1 MNAQQELTQ
10 KSLLW
15 LASSIK
21 GVLVVIDT
29 AEKVVF
35 ANTAAYALYNVDPS
49 ESMIGWHI
57 ERVFSYTGFTR
68 AQSALLRSLHEGI
81 ALSDV
86 KVATEKGTYLLE
98 TSPLHSGDTIVG
110 AVALGYDISDEEKA
124 REELHEIAGRLTNAN
139 AQALQHREALDW
151 FIECSPLAI
160 VAVDK
165 YHNISYINKAMLNL
179 ATAKAQ
185 DVLGKP
191 YANLLQMLDLAH
203 DNSTLLHVLQGHN
216 IHNLRH
222 TIKRR
227 IFDVSGYSIIHPMT
241 GESVGTIV
249 MATDVTD
256 KIHMESELARLD
268 RLNLVGEMAA
278 SIAHEIRNPMTTVRG
293 FLQIL
298 ASKPELQTYR
308 KFTDLM
314 IEEIDRANGIITTY
328 LSLSRTTVTMRPCDI
343 GTIIKRFAPVLNA
356 DALMRGMQI
365 RYDVE
370 TTSPVNVNEA
380 EIKQLLAN
388 LVKNALESMAPGRIV
403 TIKLCE
409 YNSAIRLE
417 VADQGC
423 GIAAELLPKLGT
435 PFLTTKDN
443 GTGLGLAVCY
453 RIAERHGARLSVE
466 TSPAGSVFIIDFLN

>member
-1 MNAQQELTQ
+1 MNSQQELTQ
-10 KSLLW
+10 KSLWW

-21 GVLVVIDT
+21 GVLVVINT

-35 ANTAAYALYNVDPS
+35 ANDAAYALYNVDAS

-68 AQSALLRSLHEGI
+68 AQSALLRSLHEGV

-86 KVATEKGTYLLE
+86 RVATEKGTYILE
-98 TSPLHSGDTIVG
+98 TSPLYSGDGVIG

-124 REELHEIAGRLTNAN
+124 RRELHEITGHLTNAN

-160 VAVDK
+160 VTVDK
-165 YHNISYINKAMLNL
+165 HHNISSINKAMLNL
-179 ATAKAQ
+179 AGVREQ
-185 DVLGKP
+185 DILGRP
-191 YANLLQMLDLAH
+191 YSTILQMLDLAQ
-203 DNSTLLHVLQGHN
+203 DNSILVHALQGHN
-216 IHNLRH
+216 IHNLRNLV
-222 TIKRR
+222 KGR
-227 IFDVSGYSIIHPMT
+227 IFDASGYSITHPIT
-241 GESVGTIV
+241 GEIVGAIV

-256 KIHMESELARLD
+256 KIRMETELARLD

-308 KFTDLM
+308 RFTDLM

-328 LSLSRTTVTMRPCDI
+328 LSLSRTTVTMQPCDI
-343 GTIIKRFAPVLNA
+343 GAIIQNFAPVLNA
-356 DALMRGMQI
+356 EALMREMQI
-365 RYDVE
+365 VYEIE

-380 EIKQLLAN
+380 EIKQMLAN
-388 LVKNALESMAPGRIV
+388 LVKNALESMTPGQTVKVR
-403 TIKLCE
+403 LCE
-409 YNSAIRLE
+409 YNSGVRL
-417 VADQGC
+417 VIADQGC
-423 GIAAELLPKLGT
+423 GIATEMLPRLGT

-453 RIAERHGARLSVE
+453 RIAERHEAHLSVE
-466 TSPAGSVFIIDFLN
+466 TSPAGSVFTIDFGY